1 MDKPYSIRLLKG
13 KDINRHLPEVASLRL
28 RVFKEY
34 PYLYEGNLKEEYEY
48 LAQYVKPESFLAA
61 AFSNNELIG
70 AATGIPLAIAA
81 DVTQRPFIDNNL
93 KVNQWFYI
101 GEIILAPQWR
111 NRGLGGLFLRA
122 LEDHAKELHYHFTT
136 FCTIQRPPN
145 HPLRPRGYKPLDEYW
160 REHGYERL
168 QDLSCELSWIDTGK
182 GHPSPKKLIF
192 WYKDLE
198 QKK

>member
-34 PYLYEGNLKEEYEY
+34 PYLYEGSLKDEHDY
-48 LAQYVKPESFLAA
+48 LSQYVKPESFLAA

-81 DVTQRPFIDNNL
+81 DVTQQPFIDNNL

-101 GEIILAPQWR
+101 GEVILAPQWR
-111 NRGLGGLFLRA
+111 NRGLGSLFLRA
-122 LEDHAKELHYHFTT
+122 LEDSV
-136 FCTIQRPPN
+136 Q
-145 HPLRPRGYKPLDEYW
+145 
-160 REHGYERL
+160 
-168 QDLSCELSWIDTGK
+168 LSS
-182 GHPSPKKLIF
+182 
-192 WYKDLE
+192 
-198 QKK
+198 QK